1 VDQSTIRT
9 FRGAN
14 AREALAAAKAA
25 LGPEAIVI
33 HAREVPGRLF
43 HKPQFEVMAALDD
56 RALEKVAR
64 EKAAKEAE
72 RTRAE
77 SAARPARDARS
88 QREDGQDG
96 AQGRDGRRD
105 TRDNRDNRDED
116 GDEYNNREIIPSRY
130 PRPRNEKA
138 PREEPA
144 WQVAAREDAL
154 QEERS
159 GERGERGGDL
169 GGDQAAA
176 VRRYNTAFEAPAYGT
191 DLQQLRSALEEAKAL
206 IGTLS
211 ARGSSP
217 LAAAADEVHACLVG
231 RGMDSAQASLLIK
244 EALAQGT
251 PLKPLALFGAIRD
264 LLQGALVADRA
275 PWVKRGKQAIALVG
289 PTGVGK
295 TTTLAKIAA
304 KALMEQ
310 GRKVGLITVDTYRIG
325 ASEQLARYG
334 EIMGIPAFVARG
346 KPELVACLERLG
358 QCDLVLV
365 DTAGR
370 SQNDQVKRQ
379 AELVRSVPGLELHL
393 VVSAASGHRD
403 LAAVAERYGSLKP
416 ERMIL
421 SKIDEAAAPAGF
433 LSATQSLAVPV
444 SCVCDGQR
452 VPEDIHAVTRVD
464 LVDLVLGSW
473 DHDRVQ

>member
-1 VDQSTIRT
+1 MEQSTIRT

-25 LGPEAIVI
+25 LGPEAIVL

-72 RTRAE
+72 RTRAD
-77 SAARPARDARS
+77 SAVRPARDARS
-88 QREDGQDG
+88 QRDDGL
-96 AQGRDGRRD
+96 DGRQERD
-105 TRDNRDNRDED
+105 DRE
-116 GDEYNNREIIPSRY
+116 EYNNQELIPSRY
-130 PRPRNEKA
+130 PRPRSEKGA
-138 PREEPA
+138 RQEPA

-154 QEERS
+154 LEEQS
-159 GERGERGGDL
+159 
-169 GGDQAAA
+169 GDQAGA

-206 IGTLS
+206 IGTLA

-244 EALAQGT
+244 EALSQGT

-275 PWVKRGKQAIALVG
+275 PWVKRGKQALALVG

-370 SQNDQVKRQ
+370 SQNDQVQRQ

-421 SKIDEAAAPAGF
+421 SKLDEAAAPAGF
-433 LSATQSLAVPV
+433 LSATRSLAVPV